1 MHENFPFSDAPD
13 TACIICRH
21 VLEERSPIVYIFHDE
36 DGCWQFLC
44 GEEHTEYDARV
55 VSLAEILDID
65 SSVAD
70 FADLGYGKYAE
81 RSAD

>member
-1 MHENFPFSDAPD
+1 MHFPFDDAPD
-13 TACIICRH
+13 TACITCSH
-21 VLEERSPIVYIFHDE
+21 VLEEHRPIVYIYHDE

-44 GEEHTEYDARV
+44 GEEHTEEDARV

-70 FADLGYGKYAE
+70 FADLDFGEYTE
-81 RSAD
+81 RSTD

>member
-1 MHENFPFSDAPD
+1 MTENFPFSDAPD
-13 TACIICRH
+13 TACLTCRH
-21 VLEERSPIVYIFHDE
+21 VLEERSPIVYISHDE

-44 GEEHTEYDARV
+44 GEEHTEDDARV

-70 FADLGYGKYAE
+70 FADLDFGGYAE